1 MVKSFKKIDQ
11 VSKIFAYDLIKK
23 PIVTEKSSLLSENN
37 QVIFEVKVTAT
48 KLEIKKAIESL
59 YSVKVKAVNTIRVKG
74 KVKRFRGIVG
84 KRAEIK
90 KAIISLA
97 DGQSIDI
104 NAGF

>member
-1 MVKSFKKIDQ
+1 MVKVLKKIDQ

-48 KLEIKKAIESL
+48 KFEIKKAIESI

>member
-1 MVKSFKKIDQ
+1 MVKVLKKIDQ
-11 VSKIFAYDLIKK
+11 VSKVFAYDLIKK

-48 KLEIKKAIESL
+48 KLEIKKAIESI

>member
-1 MVKSFKKIDQ
+1 MAKAIKKIDDITK
-11 VSKIFAYDLIKK
+11 VFAYDLIKK
-23 PIVTEKSSLLSENN
+23 PIITEKSSLLSENN
-37 QVIFEVKVTAT
+37 QVIFQVKVTAT
-48 KLEIKKAIESL
+48 KLEIKKAIEKI

-74 KVKRFRGIVG
+74 KVKKFRGIIG

-90 KAIISLA
+90 KAIVSLA